1 MFRYIKDLKQGDFI
15 AIAHNNWIEFGW
27 YIGRGQGNS
36 VQYFTLRSPSIYL
49 EHYEKGTMRVN
60 DSLQKHIEKHGLT
73 TKILYKSFIWGESS
87 QRILKIENP
96 EQMLQGEDLTKYLQS
111 KDALIKLKFL
121 NS

>member
-1 MFRYIKDLKQGDFI
+1 MFRYIKDIKQGDFI

-60 DSLQKHIEKHGLT
+60 DSLQKHIENTDSLQRYYSNL
-73 TKILYKSFIWGESS
+73 LYGET
-87 QRILKIENP
+87 LHKE
-96 EQMLQGEDLTKYLQS
+96 Y
-111 KDALIKLKFL
+111 
-121 NS
+121 